1 MTEVSFCLADMLL
14 ALTVKYTYYFV
25 SIHDFLSFFANKMTD
40 NNKYIL
46 HIGNY

>member
-14 ALTVKYTYYFV
+14 ALTVKYNYYFV
-25 SIHDFLSFFANKMTD
+25 AIHEDFFANKITE
-40 NNKYIL
+40 NSKYIL